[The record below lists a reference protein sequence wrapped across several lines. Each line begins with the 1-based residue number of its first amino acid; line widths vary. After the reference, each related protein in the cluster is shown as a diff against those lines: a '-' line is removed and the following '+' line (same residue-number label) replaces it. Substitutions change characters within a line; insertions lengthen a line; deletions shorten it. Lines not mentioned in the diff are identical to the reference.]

1 MELSMLAE
9 DRVVEVSLSSI
20 PAVVLY
26 ERDRGTNVPVLYM
39 LVRTDYGE
47 TYTEAIERAE
57 RIADRL
63 TINRDL
69 AMKKSGNT
77 EEITYGMG

>member
-1 MELSMLAE
+1 MGYFMLAE
-9 DRVVEVSLSSI
+9 DKVVVVSLCDA

-47 TYTEAIERAE
+47 TYTEALDRAE

-63 TINRDL
+63 TLDREL
-69 AMKKSGNT
+69 ASKKSGVK
-77 EEITYGMG
+77 EEVVYGV